1 MLYIIAGAVTLIVVL
16 WAGYTYVYET
26 GLGQPSYDVLAEHDG
41 VEFREYEPFVIA
53 STLPASDGR
62 PGLNSGFRTLAGY
75 IFGGNQPNESI
86 EMTAPVLQQ
95 NEPGESLP
103 MTAPVLQSGDGES
116 MRMAF
121 VMPQGRTL
129 ENLPTPN
136 DDAVSISEVDWGEV
150 AAMHFSGWGKAQRFR
165 NAERELRAVLAA
177 HGREASGPALYAQY
191 NSPYAFPLMR
201 RNEVLIPLTP
211 AE

>member
-1 MLYIIAGAVTLIVVL
+1 MLYIIAGIVSLIVVL
-16 WAGYTYVYET
+16 WAGYTYFYET
-26 GLGQPSYDVLAEHDG
+26 GLGQPSYSVIEEHDS

-53 STLPASDGR
+53 STLPATDGR

-103 MTAPVLQSGDGES
+103 MTAPVLQSDDGEG

-121 VMPQGRTL
+121 VMPAGRTL

-136 DDAVSISEVDWGEV
+136 DDSVSITEVDWGQV
-150 AAMHFSGWGKAQRFR
+150 AAIHFSGWGNDERFR
-165 NAERELRAVLAA
+165 DAEQEIRAVLAA
-177 HGREASGPALYAQY
+177 QGRRASGPALYAQY

-201 RNEVLIPLTP
+201 RNEVLIPLSP